1 MEQSTKMN
9 NELRIPLAID
19 LAVLATAMVA
29 YGMLWQ
35 KVDTLVQDVAS
46 VRAALE
52 TERAGG
58 ISGRA
63 LTAERLAR
71 LETEVRMTREDVAE
85 LKAMLR
91 KDMVGR

>member
-1 MEQSTKMN
+1 MERSAKMSS
-9 NELRIPLAID
+9 ELRIPLAID

-71 LETEVRMTREDVAE
+71 LETEVRMTREDIAE

>member
-1 MEQSTKMN
+1 MAP
-9 NELRIPLAID
+9 ELRIPLAVD
-19 LAVLATAMVA
+19 LVVVATALIG

-35 KVDTLVQDVAS
+35 KVDTLVQDVSS

-71 LETEVRMTREDVAE
+71 LETEVRMTREDIAE
-85 LKAMLR
+85 LKMMLR
-91 KDMVGR
+91 KDTVGR

>member
-1 MEQSTKMN
+1 MEHPEKMN

-19 LAVLATAMVA
+19 LAVLATAMIA

-35 KVDTLVQDVAS
+35 KVDTLVQDVSS

-71 LETEVRMTREDVAE
+71 LETEVRMTREDIAE

>member
-1 MEQSTKMN
+1 MEQPAKMN
-9 NELRIPLAID
+9 NELRIPLAVD
-19 LAVLATAMVA
+19 LVVVATALIG
-29 YGMLWQ
+29 YGVLWQ

-52 TERAGG
+52 TERTGG
-58 ISGRA
+58 MSGRA

-71 LETEVRMTREDVAE
+71 LETEVRMTREDIAE

-91 KDMVGR
+91 KEMVAR